1 MYLNDVKLIL
11 TLGRD
16 AECKQ
21 VGERNVINF
30 SGATTRK
37 WRDAQG
43 NIQERT
49 DWVSCKYWVKGAR
62 LAQYLT
68 KGKPVLVQG
77 NLETERWEKDGNKYE
92 RLVVNVQDL
101 QLLPQREQG
110 DQQAQSVPQPQAQP
124 TPRAYKLTGDPDL
137 PF

>member
-16 AECKQ
+16 AESKQ

-30 SGATTRK
+30 TGATTRK

-43 NIQERT
+43 NEQEHT
-49 DWVSCKYWVKGAR
+49 DWVYCKSWVKS
-62 LAQYLT
+62 LKVEQYLT
-68 KGKPVLVQG
+68 KGRPVFVQG

-92 RLVVNVQDL
+92 RVVVNVQDL
-101 QLLPQREQG
+101 QLMPQREQG
-110 DQQAQSVPQPQAQP
+110 DQQAQPAPQPQPQGKSP
-124 TPRAYKLTGDPDL
+124 YKPTGDPDL

>member
-16 AECKQ
+16 AESKQ

-30 SGATTRK
+30 TGATTRK

-43 NIQERT
+43 NEQEHT
-49 DWVSCKYWVKGAR
+49 DWVNCKYWTKSSKV
-62 LAQYLT
+62 AQYLT
-68 KGKPVLVQG
+68 KGRPVFVQG

-92 RLVVNVQDL
+92 RVVVNVQDL
-101 QLLPQREQG
+101 QLMPQREQG
-110 DQQAQSVPQPQAQP
+110 DQQAQPAPQPQPQGKSP
-124 TPRAYKLTGDPDL
+124 YKPTGDPDL

>member
-16 AECKQ
+16 AESKQ

-30 SGATTRK
+30 TGATTRK

-43 NIQERT
+43 NEQEHT
-49 DWVSCKYWVKGAR
+49 DWVNCKYWVKSSKV
-62 LAQYLT
+62 AQYLT
-68 KGKPVLVQG
+68 KGRPVFVQG

-92 RLVVNVQDL
+92 RVVVNVQDL
-101 QLLPQREQG
+101 QLMPQREQG
-110 DQQAQSVPQPQAQP
+110 DQQAQPAPQPQPQGESP
-124 TPRAYKLTGDPDL
+124 YKPTGDPDL